1 MTHLPQDENNTFS
14 VQECQVQN
22 TAREYI
28 KAYTTAAQSTEAF
41 GEIPE
46 WVTLSQTL
54 KLEDNKTFFLK
65 AILNDIL

>member
-1 MTHLPQDENNTFS
+1 MTHLPQDENRKFS

-46 WVTLSQTL
+46 WVTFSQTL
-54 KLEDNKTFFLK
+54 KLEHNKAFSSKLF
-65 AILNDIL
+65 

>member
-1 MTHLPQDENNTFS
+1 MIFFC

-28 KAYTTAAQSTEAF
+28 KEYTTAAQSVEAF

-46 WVTLSQTL
+46 
-54 KLEDNKTFFLK
+54 
-65 AILNDIL
+65 